1 MSLAMLEV
9 SDDIMT
15 LWLHA
20 YELAW
25 NLRLPA
31 GNATKPQTTGAE
43 NGVQQPYIQGCAA
56 LLLGKV
62 ARATV
67 PIGTVDGHHQGRVQ
81 FLCLDKCEGAAAL
94 HPHPQFA
101 WQGRQ
106 FNSAFLDGLAAA
118 WQQANGHDAQPCQI
132 FWHITE
138 AYGGPVI
145 SEQQGGTSASAAAF
159 RAFWHV
165 RRDFFLDEDV
175 FVLASCGSGEGGIQ
189 DVGDLGAKIMAILQ
203 HHESLKQERRA
214 TIVIAETVTNCTPQ
228 DETVIARAK
237 KSAKVTPVANTA
249 ELIAVRSCTPPELF
263 VGSHYV
269 LFRLHIGVS
278 GFILLVVTIGVVF
291 LLRNIFEGLAYQVAY
306 SAEFGAFL
314 LVGAVLVAARILQRG
329 EALSRWLISGHFHA
343 FAAVISVI
351 FGVTCWSIFRPTQ
364 WGDNYYQLYIAPL
377 LLYLAITLLPVIAIN
392 GTRAERLCVVCFAL
406 VQIALLT
413 FDYTHGRLSQ
423 LPWIEKHWLPLK
435 Q

>member
-1 MSLAMLEV
+1 MQSPADSLPECLRWPSDPDSREDMVLDLPQQLFPQLQRCLVSAEPPSPEVLWEAWNDRPSALMSLAMLEV

-203 HHESLKQERRA
+203 HHESPKTGRA
-214 TIVIAETVTNCTPQ
+214 
-228 DETVIARAK
+228 
-237 KSAKVTPVANTA
+237 S
-249 ELIAVRSCTPPELF
+249 
-263 VGSHYV
+263 Y
-269 LFRLHIGVS
+269 
-278 GFILLVVTIGVVF
+278 
-291 LLRNIFEGLAYQVAY
+291 
-306 SAEFGAFL
+306 
-314 LVGAVLVAARILQRG
+314 
-329 EALSRWLISGHFHA
+329 
-343 FAAVISVI
+343 
-351 FGVTCWSIFRPTQ
+351 
-364 WGDNYYQLYIAPL
+364 
-377 LLYLAITLLPVIAIN
+377 
-392 GTRAERLCVVCFAL
+392 
-406 VQIALLT
+406 
-413 FDYTHGRLSQ
+413 
-423 LPWIEKHWLPLK
+423 
-435 Q
+435 